1 MLFAR
6 VISVEGCL
14 FLIFMLGIFV
24 AINIPFQNILRKVIK
39 GHDKLVA
46 IIEICFILIVARI
59 MARWATPTVIELV
72 QCTADF
78 VIDTLTYLFQH

>member
-14 FLIFMLGIFV
+14 FLIFMLGLFV
-24 AINIPFQNILRKVIK
+24 VLNVPFQNILRKVIK

-46 IIEICFILIVARI
+46 IMEICFILIAARI
-59 MARWATPTVIELV
+59 MARWAAPTATELIRR
-72 QCTADF
+72 TADF
-78 VIDTLTYLFQH
+78 IIDMLTYLFQH